1 MNASVQKGINAL
13 CADFGSQ
20 IVQILANE
28 FGFDVADAMTRLSLD
43 KMVVA
48 TKKTTKASATK
59 EPKSKTV
66 KGFPL
71 PFVGTINQDACHA
84 IEYNGGLMTQC
95 VKSCATDQR
104 YCEKCLKEASQS
116 ANGKPKFGDIEDR
129 LKCGLTEFRDAKGRL
144 VANYPVFLEKKGL
157 TMEQALEEAK
167 KNGIEIPAELLE
179 KKEVKRGRPAKN
191 TDASS
196 VSSDEVKEPKKRG
209 RKPAEKPVVS
219 GGDDLLAELAKQ
231 IDEAEEEVPAPEP
244 AVEETASVAESQ
256 TTTESKRRGRKPMSD
271 AEKLAK
277 LEAKKAE
284 KEAEKARKLAEREE
298 AKKAK
303 EVEKEAEKARKL
315 AEREEAKKA
324 KKAEKEAEKAR
335 KLAEKKAKEDAKKVE
350 EEKAETKSVTF
361 SVDEEEEDDDMTVD
375 SDADG
380 FIEFEENGVSYA
392 RDNEDNVYL
401 IPEDAEGEVEFGKDD
416 VVGFW
421 DDATQQII
429 FVDNE

>member
-1 MNASVQKGINAL
+1 M

-20 IVQILANE
+20 IVQVLANE

-59 EPKSKTV
+59 EPKTKTV

-71 PFVGTINQDACHA
+71 PFVGTINEDACHA

-179 KKEVKRGRPAKN
+179 KKEVKRGRPAKS

-219 GGDDLLAELAKQ
+219 GGNDLLAELAKQ

-303 EVEKEAEKARKL
+303 EAEKEAEKARKL

-324 KKAEKEAEKAR
+324 KEAEKAEKAR

-350 EEKAETKSVTF
+350 EEKADTKSVTF
-361 SVDEEEEDDDMTVD
+361 SVDEDEEEDDDKTVE
-375 SDADG
+375 SEADDL
-380 FIEFEENGVSYA
+380 IEFEENGLPYV
-392 RDNEDNVYL
+392 RDNEGNVYR
-401 IPEDAEGEVEFGKDD
+401 IPEDAEGEVEFGDD
-416 VVGFW
+416 ELVGIW

-429 FVDNE
+429 FVDKE